1 MKRNPP
7 SGALEE
13 HIYTG
18 SPSGSGSKET
28 LGTEGDRGRRRKRA
42 TSSQA
47 GLPVRKTTP
56 NEGKRVGGAS
66 APTSLTHR
74 DSSLHQHLYHQQLM
88 FSTDL

>member
-1 MKRNPP
+1 MKRNPQ
-7 SGALEE
+7 SGVLKE

-28 LGTEGDRGRRRKRA
+28 VGTEGDRGRGRKRA
-42 TSSQA
+42 TSSQM

-56 NEGKRVGGAS
+56 SELQGGGRGSAS
-66 APTSLTHR
+66 TSLTHR
-74 DSSLHQHLYHQQLM
+74 DSSLHQHLYHQLLI